1 MRVLKH
7 ELLTDLRHLH
17 RPQELLMSRGQI
29 LSVQMQNLS
38 LVFWFLD
45 HGGEPV
51 ARRFLVTF
59 TGEELRYPKVHY
71 LGTAQEITSDWNLTY
86 HVFEVLG

>member
-1 MRVLKH
+1 MTPPNPPPRWY
-7 ELLTDLRHLH
+7 D
-17 RPQELLMSRGQI
+17 
-29 LSVQMQNLS
+29 
-38 LVFWFLD
+38 
-45 HGGEPV
+45 
-51 ARRFLVTF
+51 RRFWLSYILLLGQLTF